1 MSLSYEQAN
10 NLRYK
15 LIDVELPEGVD
26 RAMFCALLTAGVRGC
41 LEQEHDVAAR
51 ANLSDADLRGADLRG
66 LDALEDKRNALKD
79 AAEAVSQAADWNV
92 VAQRIR
98 RRDAAIKSGTFVE
111 VRQ

>member
-1 MSLSYEQAN
+1 MMSLSYEQAN

-15 LIDVELPEGVD
+15 LIDVELPEDVD
-26 RAMFCALLTAGVRGC
+26 RAMFCALLTEGVRGC
-41 LEQEHDVAAR
+41 LEQE
-51 ANLSDADLRGADLRG
+51 
-66 LDALEDKRNALKD
+66 LDALEDKRDSMKD
-79 AAEAVSQAADWNV
+79 AAVAISQAADWNV

>member
-1 MSLSYEQAN
+1 MTSLGYEQAN

-41 LEQEHDVAAR
+41 LEQE
-51 ANLSDADLRGADLRG
+51 
-66 LDALEDKRNALKD
+66 LDALEDKRD
-79 AAEAVSQAADWNV
+79 AMKAAAVEVSQAADWSA

-98 RRDAAIKSGTFVE
+98 RRDASIKSGTYVE
-111 VRQ
+111 VCR